1 MANMTFS
8 NLFYRTRK
16 SDAPVDF
23 WLLSAALIA
32 IAIGL
37 VMVASASSGIASAN
51 YNNTFHFIL
60 RQGIFFG
67 VGAVAAAVVMTIPM
81 SQWEHWSWMSLAVS
95 GVLLVV
101 VLFVGREINGSTRWL
116 PFGFF
121 NLQPSEVAKVL
132 VAVYM
137 ASYLSRKQDEVR
149 GEGWW
154 GFSRPMMVLAIAL
167 ALLLFEPDF
176 GSSVVLLGA
185 VMGMVF
191 LAGAGLGKFFVI
203 MVGAVAGAVA
213 LVFAAPYRLR
223 RLTVYTD
230 PWADQFGD
238 GYQLTQSLIGFGRG
252 GWTGEGLGNGIQK
265 LFFLPEAHTDFI
277 FSVVAEEFGLFG
289 SMVVIALLFF
299 IAWRAVRIGY
309 LAEQA
314 NQYFSAYLAYGLG
327 LLFGSQ
333 VFINIGVSS
342 GLLPTKGL
350 ALPFLSYGGSSLI
363 MNCLTIGILM
373 RIDFERRSAM
383 ASAGKGKGGR
393 HG

>member
-1 MANMTFS
+1 MTEVALS
-8 NLFYRTRK
+8 TLFYRGRFRG
-16 SDAPVDF
+16 APVDI
-23 WLLSAALIA
+23 LLLGAALTA
-32 IAIGL
+32 IAVGL
-37 VMVASASSGIASAN
+37 IMVASASSSIGN
-51 YNNTFHFIL
+51 VTYGNTFHFLI
-60 RQGIFFG
+60 RQGIFFAG
-67 VGAVAAAVVMTIPM
+67 GLSVILATLMIPM
-81 SQWEHWSWMSLAVS
+81 AVWERWGPALLILAWM
-95 GVLLVV
+95 LLVL
-101 VLFVGREINGSTRWL
+101 VLIPGVGREVNGSSRWIPL
-116 PFGFF
+116 GLF

-149 GEGWW
+149 DEGWW
-154 GFSRPMMVLAIAL
+154 GFSRPMLVLIL
-167 ALLLFEPDF
+167 TLVLFLFEPDF

-185 VMGMVF
+185 IMGMVF
-191 LAGAGLGKFFVI
+191 LAGAGLGKFFVMLI
-203 MVGAVAGAVA
+203 GAVIAAVG
-213 LVFAAPYRLR
+213 LVLVAPYRMR

-252 GWTGEGLGNGIQK
+252 GWTGEGLGNSIQK

-277 FSVVAEEFGLFG
+277 FSVVAEELGLVG
-289 SMVVIALLFF
+289 SIAILALLFF
-299 IAWRAVRIGY
+299 IAWRAMHIGY
-309 LAEQA
+309 LAEKA

-350 ALPFLSYGGSSLI
+350 ALPFVSYGGSSL
-363 MNCLTIGILM
+363 MMSCLTVGLLM
-373 RIDFERRSAM
+373 RIDFERHGMGA
-383 ASAGKGKGGR
+383 AKGGR

>member
-1 MANMTFS
+1 M
-8 NLFYRTRK
+8 LG
-16 SDAPVDF
+16 
-23 WLLSAALIA
+23 AAMLVA
-32 IAIGL
+32 GIGL

-51 YNNTFHFIL
+51 YNDPFHFII
-60 RQGIFFG
+60 RQGIFLF
-67 VGAVAAAVVMTIPM
+67 VGAVAASVAMIIPM
-81 SQWEHWSWMSLAVS
+81 EQWERWSWMALAVS
-95 GVLLVV
+95 GVLLFV

-137 ASYLSRKQDEVR
+137 ASYLARRQDDVR

-154 GFSRPMMVLAIAL
+154 GFSRPMLVLSIAL

-203 MVGAVAGAVA
+203 MAGAVLGAVA

-223 RLTVYTD
+223 RLAVYTD

-277 FSVVAEEFGLFG
+277 FSVVAEELGLIG
-289 SMVVIALLFF
+289 SIAVIAILFF
-299 IAWRAVRIGY
+299 IAWRAVEIGFQ
-309 LAEQA
+309 AEKA

-363 MNCLTIGILM
+363 TNCLTIGLLM
-373 RIDFERRSAM
+373 RIDFERRSAG
-383 ASAGKGKGGR
+383 AAVSKVKGSS